1 MAEKTFTVPIGPI
14 HPALKEIESFILTV
28 DGERIINVDL
38 DLGYSHRGLEY
49 VVTHRCNPIQAI
61 YIAERIC
68 GICSTSH
75 PYAYVQSMEHAAD
88 ITPPERAEI
97 IRAIIAELER
107 IHSHIL
113 WAGVAAH
120 EIGFDTLLHWTWMIR
135 ENVLDVLEV
144 ITGNRVSYAMYTIG
158 GVRRDIDEKGIRQ
171 IRASAKY
178 YREVFDKLVE
188 VFVEDTTVKMRTRD
202 IGILTREEAEKQVA
216 VGPTARGSGVPKDV
230 RYDKPYSAYADLEIY
245 PILPDEFTH
254 EETKG
259 DVYDRIV
266 VRIFEVLQAVHILE
280 DLCDLLE
287 TTPGPITY
295 QQNLVV
301 VLNQLKRAV
310 GEGIG
315 RHEAPRGE
323 VFHYSML
330 NKREQPVVWKV
341 RAPTYNNYASWIPMM
356 KGAQIADIPIVIAS
370 IDPCLSCAD
379 RMTVVDERTGKSKV
393 MTLQQMRVMGWS
405 KTREIRRRVK

>member
-28 DGERIINVDL
+28 DGERVVNVEL

-49 VVTHRCNPIQAI
+49 IVTHRCNPIQAI

-75 PYAYVQSMEHAAD
+75 PYAYVQSMEHAAG

-97 IRAIIAELER
+97 IRAIIGELER

-120 EIGFDTLLHWTWMIR
+120 EIGFDTLLHWTWKIR
-135 ENVLDVLEV
+135 ENVLDVLEA
-144 ITGNRVSYAMYTIG
+144 ITGNRINYAMFTIG

-171 IRASAKY
+171 IRSSLQF
-178 YREVFDKLVE
+178 YREVFDT
-188 VFVEDTTVKMRTRD
+188 FVATFIEDTTVKMRTRD
-202 IGILTREEAEKQVA
+202 VGILTREEAEKQVA

-230 RYDKPYSAYADLEIY
+230 RYDKPYSAYADLDIY
-245 PILPDEFTH
+245 PIVPDEFTH

-266 VRIFEVLQAVHILE
+266 VRIFEVLQSVHILE

-287 TTPGPITY
+287 STPGPITY

-356 KGAQIADIPIVIAS
+356 KGTQIADIPIVIAS

-379 RMTVVDERTGKSKV
+379 RMTVVDERTGKSRV
-393 MTLQQMRVMGWS
+393 MTLQEMREMGWR
-405 KTREIRRRVK
+405 KTKEIKRRVA

>member
-14 HPALKEIESFILTV
+14 HTALKEIESFILTV
-28 DGERIINVDL
+28 DGERVVNVEL

-49 VVTHRCNPIQAI
+49 IVTHRCNPIQAI

-75 PYAYVQSMEHAAD
+75 PYAYVQSMEHAAG

-97 IRAIIAELER
+97 IRAIIGELER

-120 EIGFDTLLHWTWMIR
+120 EIGFDTLLHWTWKIR
-135 ENVLDVLEV
+135 ENVLDVLEA
-144 ITGNRVSYAMYTIG
+144 ITGNRVNYAMFTIG
-158 GVRRDIDEKGIRQ
+158 GVRRDIDEKGSRQ
-171 IRASAKY
+171 IRSSLQF
-178 YREVFDKLVE
+178 YREVFDT
-188 VFVEDTTVKMRTRD
+188 FVATFIEDTTVKMRTRD
-202 IGILTREEAEKQVA
+202 VGILTREEAEKQVA

-230 RYDKPYSAYADLEIY
+230 RHDKPYSAYADLDIY
-245 PILPDEFTH
+245 PIIPDEFTH

-266 VRIFEVLQAVHILE
+266 VRIFEVLQSVHILE

-287 TTPGPITY
+287 STPGPITY

-356 KGAQIADIPIVIAS
+356 KGTQIADIPIVIAS

-379 RMTVVDERTGKSKV
+379 RMTVVDERTGKSRV
-393 MTLQQMRVMGWS
+393 MTLQEMREMGWR
-405 KTREIRRRVK
+405 KTKEIKRRVA

>member
-28 DGERIINVDL
+28 DGERVVKVEL

-49 VVTHRCNPIQAI
+49 VVTHRCNPIQAL
-61 YIAERIC
+61 YISERIC

-75 PYAYVQSMEHAAD
+75 PYAYVQSMEHAAG

-97 IRAIIAELER
+97 IRAIVAELER
-107 IHSHIL
+107 VHSHIL

-135 ENVLDVLEV
+135 ENVLDVLEA
-144 ITGNRVSYAMYTIG
+144 ITGNRVNYAMYTIG

-171 IRASAKY
+171 IRASTKY

-188 VFVEDTTVKMRTRD
+188 VFVEDTTVRMRTRD

-230 RYDKPYSAYADLEIY
+230 RHDKPYSAYADLDVY

-254 EETKG
+254 EDVRG

-266 VRIFEVLQAVHILE
+266 VRIFEVLQSIHILE

-287 TTPGPITY
+287 NTPGPITY
-295 QQNLVV
+295 QPNLVV
-301 VLNQLKRAV
+301 VLNQLKKAV

-341 RAPTYNNYASWIPMM
+341 KAPTYNNYATWIPMM
-356 KGAQIADIPIVIAS
+356 RGTQIADIPIVIAS

-379 RMTVVDERTGKSKV
+379 RMTVVDSRTGKSKV
-393 MTLQQMRVMGWS
+393 MTLQQMREMGWR
-405 KTREIRRRVK
+405 KTKELKRRVK